1 MSDDNKLIVERK
13 KKLEE
18 LSKLSK
24 LYPNSFKK
32 NNSTEELRKLYEEKS
47 KEELEQEKSTFS
59 LCGRLLTIRKMGNS
73 SFANL
78 HDESGKLQL
87 FLSKNG
93 TGKDMY
99 KLLDHTDLGDIV
111 GVKGIIFKTKTGE
124 LTLNVSEYVIL
135 SKSLRPLP
143 EKYHGLS
150 DVEIKYRQRYID
162 LMISEESRKV
172 FSDRIKIVSEIRKYF
187 EKEKYLEVETPMMH
201 PIAGGAAAK
210 PFITHHNSLDMNLFL
225 RIAPELY
232 LKRLI
237 IGGFEKVFEIN
248 RSFRNEGLSVKH
260 NPEFTMIEFY
270 AAYEN
275 YNYLMDLIEKLIK
288 SLINALNLDNKFDYQ
303 DYKIDT
309 QNPFEKLNFHDSI
322 IRYCDGVDEKN
333 INNYS
338 TLEKYCES
346 NKIEVTIKGSL
357 YKTQLDIFE
366 KIVESKLINPTFVT
380 EYPTAVSPLSRRLD
394 SNPEVV
400 ERFELFIAG
409 REIANG
415 FSELNDPSDQAQRFS
430 EQLENDDEQM
440 NYDADFI
447 TAMEY
452 GMPPTAGAGI
462 GIDRL
467 VMLLTNSAS
476 IRDVLFFPLMKPKN

>member
-1 MSDDNKLIVERK
+1 MSEDNKLIIERK

-18 LSKLSK
+18 LSSLTK
-24 LYPNSFKK
+24 LYPNSFKR
-32 NNSTEELRKLYEEKS
+32 NTNSHDLRQKFDKKT
-47 KEELEQEKSTFS
+47 KEELESEEGIFS
-59 LCGRLLTIRKMGNS
+59 VSGRLLTVRKMGNS
-73 SFANL
+73 TFANL
-78 HDESGKLQL
+78 HDDSGKIQL

-111 GVKGIIFKTKTGE
+111 GAKGRIFKTKTGE
-124 LTLNVSEYVIL
+124 LSINVTEYNVL

-150 DVEIKYRQRYID
+150 DIEIKYRQRYLD
-162 LMISEESRKV
+162 LMISEDSRKV
-172 FSDRIKIVSEIRKYF
+172 FKDRINIVSKIRKFF
-187 EKEKYLEVETPMMH
+187 EEEAYLEVETPMMH

-210 PFITHHNSLDMNLFL
+210 PFVTHHNSLDMDLYL

-270 AAYEN
+270 VAYED
-275 YNYLMDLIEKLIK
+275 YNYLMNFIERLIR
-288 SLINALNLDNKFDYQ
+288 SLINSVGLNELFKYQ
-303 DYKIDT
+303 DFEIDVK
-309 QNPFEKLNFHDSI
+309 NSFERLNFHQSL
-322 IRYCDGVDEKN
+322 IRYCDGITNEN
-333 INNYS
+333 INDYS
-338 TLEKYCES
+338 KLESFCKS
-346 NKIEVTIKGSL
+346 NDIDITIKGSIH
-357 YKTQLDIFE
+357 KTQLDIFD
-366 KIVESKLINPTFVT
+366 KIVESKLINPTFIT
-380 EYPTAVSPLSRRLD
+380 EYPTAVSPLSRRSD
-394 SNPEVV
+394 DNPEVV

-415 FSELNDPSDQAQRFS
+415 FSELNDPQDQAQRFS
-430 EQLENDDEQM
+430 EQLEKDDEKM
-440 NYDADFI
+440 NFDSDFI

-476 IRDVLFFPLMKPKN
+476 IRDVLFFPLMKPKT